1 LFCFLSSVLNPSIL
15 NAVFKTIAPHCM
27 TW

>member
-1 LFCFLSSVLNPSIL
+1 LFCFLSSVSPPSIL
-15 NAVFKTIAPHCM
+15 NAVVKTIAPHCM